1 MTQLIHPTDPQYFS
15 QTSDGSYDRHV
26 YKLNVP
32 GHQSIVI
39 EDYEILRAV
48 WFEKC
53 RLFTIRILGSGIPAG
68 MIMNNLLFSERWFEG
83 LSLHSSLVRFV
94 QNHEEEISKSCRTL
108 SKFEVFYL

>member
-1 MTQLIHPTDPQYFS
+1 MTQLINPTDPQYFS
-15 QTSDGSYDRHV
+15 QTSDGPYDRHV

-53 RLFTIRILGSGIPAG
+53 RLFKGCT
-68 MIMNNLLFSERWFEG
+68 
-83 LSLHSSLVRFV
+83 V
-94 QNHEEEISKSCRTL
+94 
-108 SKFEVFYL
+108 EVIDPTQKKKKGFA

>member
-1 MTQLIHPTDPQYFS
+1 MTLKTFS
-15 QTSDGSYDRHV
+15 QTSDGLYDRHV

-53 RLFTIRILGSGIPAG
+53 RLFKGCTVEILDVKPKKNKGFG
-68 MIMNNLLFSERWFEG
+68 
-83 LSLHSSLVRFV
+83 
-94 QNHEEEISKSCRTL
+94 
-108 SKFEVFYL
+108 